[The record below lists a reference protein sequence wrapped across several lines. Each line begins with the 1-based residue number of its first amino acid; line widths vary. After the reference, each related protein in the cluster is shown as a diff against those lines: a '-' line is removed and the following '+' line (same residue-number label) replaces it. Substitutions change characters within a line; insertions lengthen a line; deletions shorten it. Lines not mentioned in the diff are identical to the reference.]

1 MAQLRVGVLV
11 SGAGT
16 TLQTL
21 IDLCA
26 DPSVPAEIV
35 TVISNRPGVLAL
47 ERAAR
52 VGIKTRVIRHR
63 GFAERAL
70 FDQAVDQALREDGV
84 DLICLAGFMRILTES
99 FVESWRDRMLNIHPA
114 LLPSFRGLH
123 THRQAL
129 EAGVRF
135 HGCTIHIVRPE
146 LDAGPIV
153 VQGVVPVL
161 PGDDEEL
168 LSARVRDAE
177 RRAYPL
183 ALRLFA
189 EGRVKIEGDR
199 VTILDQPVP
208 IALPLLNPTDLP
220 SGSG

>member
-35 TVISNRPGVLAL
+35 TVISNRPDVMAL

-52 VGIKTRVIRHR
+52 AGIKTRVIRHR
-63 GFAERAL
+63 SFPERAL
-70 FDQAVDQALREDGV
+70 FDQALDRALREDGV
-84 DLICLAGFMRILTES
+84 ELVCLAGFMRILTEG
-99 FVESWRDRMLNIHPA
+99 FVDSWRDRMLNIHPA

-146 LDAGPIV
+146 LDAGPII

-161 PGDDEEL
+161 PGDDEDL
-168 LSARVRDAE
+168 LSARVREAE
-177 RRAYPL
+177 QRAYPL
-183 ALRLFA
+183 ALKLFA

-208 IALPLLNPTDLP
+208 AVLAQLNPTDLP
-220 SGSG
+220 SGTG